1 MPPLVMSRPG
11 TGWSFLLDHSAK
23 NALSNP
29 IHVEGSL
36 PLVCI
41 CGGSA
46 SGKTH
51 FANGLVHQLE
61 SVGLSALLLHCDNYY
76 RSPYKPDPID
86 GFDTI
91 NAIEVDALLVDVL
104 AARDRTLTRLRQ
116 YDMESRAVDY
126 RPLDERFLSHGYDL
140 IVVEGAYGPQAILP
154 RVLIDVVVY
163 LETPLWRR
171 IRRRLPRDVRER
183 GRSPLSVLN
192 QMIWQML
199 PGERRFI
206 VPLRQQAHV
215 VVRDPVEGCRAVLAR
230 ITGHG

>member
-1 MPPLVMSRPG
+1 MSRPDS
-11 TGWSFLLDHSAK
+11 GWRLSLDQSTKNTLNNLNHADGSPPLL
-23 NALSNP
+23 
-29 IHVEGSL
+29 
-36 PLVCI
+36 CI

-51 FANGLVHQLE
+51 FVNGLVRQLE
-61 SVGLSALLLHCDNYY
+61 SIGLTALSLHCDNYY
-76 RSPYKPDPID
+76 RSRYMPDPIA

-91 NAIEVDALLVDVL
+91 NAIDTEALLADL
-104 AARDRTLTRLRQ
+104 QAARERTLTHLRR
-116 YDMESRAVDY
+116 YDMSSRVVVY
-126 RPLDERFLSHGYDL
+126 RPIGESCLTTGYDL
-140 IVVEGAYGPQAILP
+140 IVVEGAYGPQSILP

-171 IRRRLPRDVRER
+171 IWRRLCRDVRER
-183 GRSPLSVLN
+183 GRSPISVLH
-192 QMIWQML
+192 QTFWQML

-230 ITGHG
+230 ITSHG

>member
-1 MPPLVMSRPG
+1 MSRPDS
-11 TGWSFLLDHSAK
+11 GWRLSLDQSTKNTLNNLNHADGSPPLL
-23 NALSNP
+23 
-29 IHVEGSL
+29 
-36 PLVCI
+36 CI

-51 FANGLVHQLE
+51 FVNGLVRQLE
-61 SVGLSALLLHCDNYY
+61 SIGLTALSLHCDNYY
-76 RSPYKPDPID
+76 RSRYKPDPIA

-91 NAIEVDALLVDVL
+91 NAIDTEALLADL
-104 AARDRTLTRLRQ
+104 QAAREGTLTHLRH
-116 YDMESRAVDY
+116 YDMSSRVVVY
-126 RPLDERFLSHGYDL
+126 RPIGESCLTAGYDL
-140 IVVEGAYGPQAILP
+140 IVVEGAYGPQSILP

-171 IRRRLPRDVRER
+171 IWRRLCRDVRER
-183 GRSPLSVLN
+183 GRSPISVLH
-192 QMIWQML
+192 QTFWQML

-215 VVRDPVEGCRAVLAR
+215 VVRDPVKGCRAVLAR

>member
-1 MPPLVMSRPG
+1 MSRPDS
-11 TGWSFLLDHSAK
+11 GWRLSLDQSTKNTLNNLNHADGSPPLL
-23 NALSNP
+23 
-29 IHVEGSL
+29 
-36 PLVCI
+36 CI

-51 FANGLVHQLE
+51 FVNGLVRQLE
-61 SVGLSALLLHCDNYY
+61 SIGLTTLSLHCDNYY
-76 RSPYKPDPID
+76 RSRYKPDPIA

-91 NAIEVDALLVDVL
+91 NAIDTEALLADL
-104 AARDRTLTRLRQ
+104 QAARERTLTHLRR
-116 YDMESRAVDY
+116 YDMSSRVVVY
-126 RPLDERFLSHGYDL
+126 RPIGESCLTTGYDL

-171 IRRRLPRDVRER
+171 IWRRLCRDVRER
-183 GRSPLSVLN
+183 GRSPISVLH
-192 QMIWQML
+192 QTFWQML

-230 ITGHG
+230 ITSHG

>member
-1 MPPLVMSRPG
+1 MSRPDS
-11 TGWSFLLDHSAK
+11 GWRLSLDQSTKNTLNNLNHADGSSPLL
-23 NALSNP
+23 
-29 IHVEGSL
+29 
-36 PLVCI
+36 CI

-51 FANGLVHQLE
+51 FVNGLVRQLE
-61 SVGLSALLLHCDNYY
+61 SIGLTALSLHCDNYY
-76 RSPYKPDPID
+76 RSRYKPDPIA

-91 NAIEVDALLVDVL
+91 NAIDTEALLADL
-104 AARDRTLTRLRQ
+104 QAARERTLTHLRR
-116 YDMESRAVDY
+116 YDMSSRVVVY
-126 RPLDERFLSHGYDL
+126 RPIGESCLTTGYDL

-171 IRRRLPRDVRER
+171 IWRRLCRDVRER
-183 GRSPLSVLN
+183 GRSPISVLH
-192 QMIWQML
+192 QTFWQML

-215 VVRDPVEGCRAVLAR
+215 VVGDPVEGCRAVLAR

>member
-1 MPPLVMSRPG
+1 MSRPDS
-11 TGWSFLLDHSAK
+11 GWRLSLDQSTKNTLNNLNHADGSSPLL
-23 NALSNP
+23 
-29 IHVEGSL
+29 
-36 PLVCI
+36 CI

-51 FANGLVHQLE
+51 FVNGLVRQLE
-61 SVGLSALLLHCDNYY
+61 SIGLTALSLHCDNYY
-76 RSPYKPDPID
+76 RSRYKPDPIA

-91 NAIEVDALLVDVL
+91 NAIDTEALLADL
-104 AARDRTLTRLRQ
+104 QAARERTLTHLRR
-116 YDMESRAVDY
+116 YDMSSRVVVY
-126 RPLDERFLSHGYDL
+126 RPIGESCLTTGYDL
-140 IVVEGAYGPQAILP
+140 IVVEGAYGPQSILP

-171 IRRRLPRDVRER
+171 IWRRLCRDVRER
-183 GRSPLSVLN
+183 GRSPISVLH
-192 QMIWQML
+192 QTFWQML

-230 ITGHG
+230 ITSHG

>member
-1 MPPLVMSRPG
+1 MSRPDS
-11 TGWSFLLDHSAK
+11 GWRLSLDQSTKNTLNNLNHADGSSPLL
-23 NALSNP
+23 
-29 IHVEGSL
+29 
-36 PLVCI
+36 CI

-51 FANGLVHQLE
+51 FVNGLVRQLE
-61 SVGLSALLLHCDNYY
+61 SIGLTTLSLHCDNYY
-76 RSPYKPDPID
+76 RSRYKPDPIA

-91 NAIEVDALLVDVL
+91 NAIDTEALLADL
-104 AARDRTLTRLRQ
+104 QAGREGTLTHLRH
-116 YDMESRAVDY
+116 YDMSSRVVVY
-126 RPLDERFLSHGYDL
+126 RPIGESCLTAGYDL

-171 IRRRLPRDVRER
+171 IWRRLCRDVRER
-183 GRSPLSVLN
+183 GRSPISVLH
-192 QMIWQML
+192 QTFWQML

-230 ITGHG
+230 ITSHG

>member
-1 MPPLVMSRPG
+1 MSRPDS
-11 TGWSFLLDHSAK
+11 GWRLSLDQSTKNTLNNLNHADGSSPLL
-23 NALSNP
+23 
-29 IHVEGSL
+29 
-36 PLVCI
+36 CI

-51 FANGLVHQLE
+51 FVNGLVRQLE
-61 SVGLSALLLHCDNYY
+61 SIGLTVLSLHCDNYY
-76 RSPYKPDPID
+76 RSRYKPDPIA

-91 NAIEVDALLVDVL
+91 NAIDTEALLADL
-104 AARDRTLTRLRQ
+104 RAAREGTLTHLRR
-116 YDMESRAVDY
+116 YDMSSRVVVY
-126 RPLDERFLSHGYDL
+126 RPIDESCLTAGYDL
-140 IVVEGAYGPQAILP
+140 IVVEGAYGPQAILT

-171 IRRRLPRDVRER
+171 IWRRLCRDVRER
-183 GRSPLSVLN
+183 GRSPISVIH
-192 QMIWQML
+192 QTFWQML

-230 ITGHG
+230 ITSHG

>member
-1 MPPLVMSRPG
+1 MSRPDS
-11 TGWSFLLDHSAK
+11 GWRLSLDQSTKNTLNNLNHADGSPPLL
-23 NALSNP
+23 
-29 IHVEGSL
+29 
-36 PLVCI
+36 CI

-51 FANGLVHQLE
+51 FVNGLVRQLE
-61 SVGLSALLLHCDNYY
+61 SIGLTALSLHCDNYY
-76 RSPYKPDPID
+76 RSRYKPDPIA

-91 NAIEVDALLVDVL
+91 NAIDTEALLADL
-104 AARDRTLTRLRQ
+104 QAAREGTLTHLRH
-116 YDMESRAVDY
+116 YDMSSRVVVY
-126 RPLDERFLSHGYDL
+126 RPIGESCLTAGYDL

-171 IRRRLPRDVRER
+171 IWRRLCRDVRER
-183 GRSPLSVLN
+183 GRSPISVLH
-192 QMIWQML
+192 QTFWQML

-215 VVRDPVEGCRAVLAR
+215 VVRDPVEGCRSVLAR
-230 ITGHG
+230 ITSHG

>member
-1 MPPLVMSRPG
+1 MFDYYAMNGLIVRG
-11 TGWSFLLDHSAK
+11 
-23 NALSNP
+23 NADNLP
-29 IHVEGSL
+29 

-46 SGKTH
+46 TGKTH
-51 FANGLVHQLE
+51 FANGLVRHLE
-61 SVGLSALLLHCDNYY
+61 SLGLTALPLHCDNYY
-76 RSPYKPDPID
+76 RSRYKPDPIA

-91 NAIEVDALLVDVL
+91 NAIDTEALLADL
-104 AARDRTLTRLRQ
+104 QAARKRTLTRLRR
-116 YDMESRAVDY
+116 YDMASRVVDY
-126 RPLDERFLSHGYDL
+126 KPIDESCLSAGYDL

-154 RVLIDVVVY
+154 RILIDVVVY

-171 IRRRLPRDVRER
+171 IWRRFRRDVRER
-183 GRSPLSVLN
+183 GRSPISVLH
-192 QMIWQML
+192 QTFWQML

-215 VVRDPVEGCRAVLAR
+215 VVRDPVKGCRAVLAR

>member
-1 MPPLVMSRPG
+1 MSRPDS
-11 TGWSFLLDHSAK
+11 GWRLSLDQSTKNILNNLNHADGSPPLL
-23 NALSNP
+23 
-29 IHVEGSL
+29 
-36 PLVCI
+36 CI

-51 FANGLVHQLE
+51 FVNGLVRQLE
-61 SVGLSALLLHCDNYY
+61 SIGLSALPLHCDNYY
-76 RSPYKPDPID
+76 RSRYKPDPIA

-91 NAIEVDALLVDVL
+91 NAIDTEALLADL
-104 AARDRTLTRLRQ
+104 QAAREGTLTHLRR
-116 YDMESRAVDY
+116 YDMSSRVVVY
-126 RPLDERFLSHGYDL
+126 RPIGESCLTTGYDL
-140 IVVEGAYGPQAILP
+140 IVVEGAYGPQSILP

-171 IRRRLPRDVRER
+171 IWRRLCRDVRER
-183 GRSPLSVLN
+183 GRSPISVLH
-192 QMIWQML
+192 QTFWQML

-230 ITGHG
+230 ITSHG

>member
-1 MPPLVMSRPG
+1 MSRPDS
-11 TGWSFLLDHSAK
+11 GWRLSLDQSTKNTLNNLNHADGSSPLL
-23 NALSNP
+23 
-29 IHVEGSL
+29 
-36 PLVCI
+36 CI

-51 FANGLVHQLE
+51 FVNGLVRQLE
-61 SVGLSALLLHCDNYY
+61 SIGLTTLSLHCDNYY
-76 RSPYKPDPID
+76 RSRYKPDPIA

-91 NAIEVDALLVDVL
+91 NAIDTEALLADL
-104 AARDRTLTRLRQ
+104 QAARERTLTHLRR
-116 YDMESRAVDY
+116 YDMSSRVVVY
-126 RPLDERFLSHGYDL
+126 RPIGESCLTTGYDL
-140 IVVEGAYGPQAILP
+140 IVVEGAYGPQSILP

-171 IRRRLPRDVRER
+171 IWRRLCRDVRER
-183 GRSPLSVLN
+183 GRSPISVLH
-192 QMIWQML
+192 QTFWQML

-230 ITGHG
+230 ITSHG

>member
-1 MPPLVMSRPG
+1 MSRPDS
-11 TGWSFLLDHSAK
+11 GWRLSLDQSTKNTLNNLNHADGSSLL
-23 NALSNP
+23 L
-29 IHVEGSL
+29 
-36 PLVCI
+36 CI

-51 FANGLVHQLE
+51 FVNGLVRQLE
-61 SVGLSALLLHCDNYY
+61 SIGLTALSLHCDNYY
-76 RSPYKPDPID
+76 RSRYKPDPIA

-91 NAIEVDALLVDVL
+91 NAIDTEALLADL
-104 AARDRTLTRLRQ
+104 QAAREGTLTHLRR
-116 YDMESRAVDY
+116 YDMSSRVVVY
-126 RPLDERFLSHGYDL
+126 RPIGESCLTAGYDL

-171 IRRRLPRDVRER
+171 IWRRLCRDVRER
-183 GRSPLSVLN
+183 GRSPISVLH
-192 QMIWQML
+192 QTFWQML

-230 ITGHG
+230 ITSHG

>member
-1 MPPLVMSRPG
+1 MSRPDS
-11 TGWSFLLDHSAK
+11 GWRLSLDQSAK
-23 NALSNP
+23 NALNNSNRA
-29 IHVEGSL
+29 EGSL

-51 FANGLVHQLE
+51 FVNGLVRQLE
-61 SVGLSALLLHCDNYY
+61 SIGLTALPLHCDNYY
-76 RSPYKPDPID
+76 RSRYKPDPIA

-91 NAIEVDALLVDVL
+91 NAIDTEALLADL
-104 AARDRTLTRLRQ
+104 RAARERTLTRLRR
-116 YDMESRAVDY
+116 YDMASRVVDY
-126 RPLDERFLSHGYDL
+126 RPIDESCLSAGYDL

-163 LETPLWRR
+163 LDTPLWRR
-171 IRRRLPRDVRER
+171 IWRRLRRDVRER
-183 GRSPLSVLN
+183 GRSPISVLH
-192 QMIWQML
+192 QTFWQML

-215 VVRDPVEGCRAVLAR
+215 VVRDPVKGCRAVLAR
-230 ITGHG
+230 ITSHG

>member
-1 MPPLVMSRPG
+1 MSRPDS
-11 TGWSFLLDHSAK
+11 GWRLSLDQSTKNTLNNLNHADGSPPLL
-23 NALSNP
+23 
-29 IHVEGSL
+29 
-36 PLVCI
+36 CI

-51 FANGLVHQLE
+51 FVNGLVRQLE
-61 SVGLSALLLHCDNYY
+61 SIGLTALSLHCDNYY
-76 RSPYKPDPID
+76 RSRYKPDPIA

-91 NAIEVDALLVDVL
+91 NAIDTEALLADL
-104 AARDRTLTRLRQ
+104 QAAREATLTHLRH
-116 YDMESRAVDY
+116 YDMSSRVVVY
-126 RPLDERFLSHGYDL
+126 RPIGESCLTTGYDL

-171 IRRRLPRDVRER
+171 LWRRLCRDVRER
-183 GRSPLSVLN
+183 GRSPISVLH
-192 QMIWQML
+192 QTFWQML

-230 ITGHG
+230 ITSHG

>member
-1 MPPLVMSRPG
+1 MSRPDS
-11 TGWSFLLDHSAK
+11 GWRLSLDQSTKNTLNNLNHADGSSPLL
-23 NALSNP
+23 
-29 IHVEGSL
+29 
-36 PLVCI
+36 CI

-51 FANGLVHQLE
+51 FVNGLVRQLE
-61 SVGLSALLLHCDNYY
+61 SIGLSALPLHCDNYY
-76 RSPYKPDPID
+76 RSRYKPDPIA

-91 NAIEVDALLVDVL
+91 NAIDTEALLVDL
-104 AARDRTLTRLRQ
+104 RAAREGTLTHLRQ
-116 YDMESRAVDY
+116 YDMSSRVVVY
-126 RPLDERFLSHGYDL
+126 RPIGESCLTAGYDL

-171 IRRRLPRDVRER
+171 IWRRLCRDVRER
-183 GRSPLSVLN
+183 GRSPISVLH
-192 QMIWQML
+192 QTFWQML

-230 ITGHG
+230 IAGHG

>member
-1 MPPLVMSRPG
+1 MSRPDS
-11 TGWSFLLDHSAK
+11 GWRLSLDQSTKNTLNNLNHADGSSPLL
-23 NALSNP
+23 
-29 IHVEGSL
+29 
-36 PLVCI
+36 CI

-51 FANGLVHQLE
+51 FVNGLVRQLE
-61 SVGLSALLLHCDNYY
+61 SIGLTTLSLHCDNYY
-76 RSPYKPDPID
+76 RSRYKPDPIA

-91 NAIEVDALLVDVL
+91 NAIDTEALLADL
-104 AARDRTLTRLRQ
+104 QAAREGTLTHLRR
-116 YDMESRAVDY
+116 YDMSSRVVVY
-126 RPLDERFLSHGYDL
+126 RPIGESCLTTGYDL
-140 IVVEGAYGPQAILP
+140 IVVEGAYGPQSILP

-171 IRRRLPRDVRER
+171 IWRRLCRDVRER
-183 GRSPLSVLN
+183 GRSPISVLH
-192 QMIWQML
+192 QTFWQML

-230 ITGHG
+230 ITSHG

>member
-1 MPPLVMSRPG
+1 MSRPDS
-11 TGWSFLLDHSAK
+11 GWRLSLDQSTKNTLNNLNHADGSPPLL
-23 NALSNP
+23 
-29 IHVEGSL
+29 
-36 PLVCI
+36 CI

-51 FANGLVHQLE
+51 FVNGLVRQLE
-61 SVGLSALLLHCDNYY
+61 SIGLTTLSLHCDNYY
-76 RSPYKPDPID
+76 RSRYKPDPIA

-91 NAIEVDALLVDVL
+91 NAIDTEALLADL
-104 AARDRTLTRLRQ
+104 QAAREGTLTHLRR
-116 YDMESRAVDY
+116 YDMSSRVVVY
-126 RPLDERFLSHGYDL
+126 RPIGESCLTAGYDL

-171 IRRRLPRDVRER
+171 IWRRLCRDVRER
-183 GRSPLSVLN
+183 GRSPISVLH
-192 QMIWQML
+192 QTFWQML

>member
-1 MPPLVMSRPG
+1 MSRPDS
-11 TGWSFLLDHSAK
+11 GWRLSLDQSTKNILKNLNHADGSPPLL
-23 NALSNP
+23 
-29 IHVEGSL
+29 
-36 PLVCI
+36 CI

-51 FANGLVHQLE
+51 FVNGLVRQLE
-61 SVGLSALLLHCDNYY
+61 SIGLTALPLHCDNYY
-76 RSPYKPDPID
+76 RSRYKPDPIA

-91 NAIEVDALLVDVL
+91 NAIDTEALLADL
-104 AARDRTLTRLRQ
+104 QAARERTLTHLRR
-116 YDMESRAVDY
+116 YDMSSRVVVY
-126 RPLDERFLSHGYDL
+126 RPIGESCLTTGYDL
-140 IVVEGAYGPQAILP
+140 IVVEGAYGPQSILP

-171 IRRRLPRDVRER
+171 IWRRLCRDVRER
-183 GRSPLSVLN
+183 GRSPISVLH
-192 QMIWQML
+192 QTFWQML

-230 ITGHG
+230 ITRHG

>member
-1 MPPLVMSRPG
+1 MSRPDS
-11 TGWSFLLDHSAK
+11 GWRLSLDQSTKNTLNNLNHADGSPPLL
-23 NALSNP
+23 
-29 IHVEGSL
+29 
-36 PLVCI
+36 CI

-51 FANGLVHQLE
+51 FVNGLVRQLE
-61 SVGLSALLLHCDNYY
+61 SIGLTALSLHCDNYY
-76 RSPYKPDPID
+76 RSRYKPDPIA

-91 NAIEVDALLVDVL
+91 NAIDTEALLADL
-104 AARDRTLTRLRQ
+104 QAARERTLTHLRH
-116 YDMESRAVDY
+116 YDMSSRVVVY
-126 RPLDERFLSHGYDL
+126 RPIGESCLTAGYDL

-171 IRRRLPRDVRER
+171 IWRRLCRDVRER
-183 GRSPLSVLN
+183 GRSPISVLH
-192 QMIWQML
+192 QTFWQML

-215 VVRDPVEGCRAVLAR
+215 VVRDPVEGCRSVLAR

>member
-1 MPPLVMSRPG
+1 MSRPDS
-11 TGWSFLLDHSAK
+11 GWRLSLDQSTKNTLNNLNHADGSPPLL
-23 NALSNP
+23 
-29 IHVEGSL
+29 
-36 PLVCI
+36 CI

-51 FANGLVHQLE
+51 FVNGLVRQLE
-61 SVGLSALLLHCDNYY
+61 SIGLTALSLHCDNYY
-76 RSPYKPDPID
+76 RSRYKPDPIA

-91 NAIEVDALLVDVL
+91 NAIDTEALLADL
-104 AARDRTLTRLRQ
+104 QAARERTLTHLRH
-116 YDMESRAVDY
+116 YDMSSRVVVY
-126 RPLDERFLSHGYDL
+126 RPIGESCLTAGYDL

-171 IRRRLPRDVRER
+171 IWRRLCRDVRER
-183 GRSPLSVLN
+183 GRSPISVLH
-192 QMIWQML
+192 QTFWQML

-230 ITGHG
+230 ITSHG

>member
-1 MPPLVMSRPG
+1 MSRPDS
-11 TGWSFLLDHSAK
+11 GWRLSLDQSTKNTLNNLNHADGSSPLL
-23 NALSNP
+23 
-29 IHVEGSL
+29 
-36 PLVCI
+36 CI

-51 FANGLVHQLE
+51 FVNGLVRQLE
-61 SVGLSALLLHCDNYY
+61 SIGLTVLSLHCDNYY
-76 RSPYKPDPID
+76 RSRYKPDPIA

-91 NAIEVDALLVDVL
+91 NAIDTEALLVDL
-104 AARDRTLTRLRQ
+104 RAAREGTLTHLRQ
-116 YDMESRAVDY
+116 YDMSSRVVVY
-126 RPLDERFLSHGYDL
+126 RPIDESCLTAGYDL
-140 IVVEGAYGPQAILP
+140 IVVEGAYGPQSILP

-171 IRRRLPRDVRER
+171 IWRRLCRDVRER
-183 GRSPLSVLN
+183 GRSPISVLH
-192 QMIWQML
+192 QTFWQML

-215 VVRDPVEGCRAVLAR
+215 VVRDPVEGCRSVLAR

>member
-1 MPPLVMSRPG
+1 MSRPDS
-11 TGWSFLLDHSAK
+11 GWRLSLDQSTKNTLNNLNHADGSPPLL
-23 NALSNP
+23 
-29 IHVEGSL
+29 
-36 PLVCI
+36 CI

-51 FANGLVHQLE
+51 FVNGLVRQLE
-61 SVGLSALLLHCDNYY
+61 SIGLTVLSLHCDNYY
-76 RSPYKPDPID
+76 RSQYKPDPIA

-91 NAIEVDALLVDVL
+91 NAIDTEALLADL
-104 AARDRTLTRLRQ
+104 QAARERTLTHLRR
-116 YDMESRAVDY
+116 YDMSSRVVVY
-126 RPLDERFLSHGYDL
+126 RPIGESCLTTGYDL

-171 IRRRLPRDVRER
+171 IWRRLCRDVRER
-183 GRSPLSVLN
+183 GRSPISVLH
-192 QMIWQML
+192 QTFWQML

-230 ITGHG
+230 ITSHG

>member
-1 MPPLVMSRPG
+1 MSRPDS
-11 TGWSFLLDHSAK
+11 GWRLSLDQSTKNTLNNLNHADGFSPLL
-23 NALSNP
+23 
-29 IHVEGSL
+29 
-36 PLVCI
+36 CI

-51 FANGLVHQLE
+51 FVNGLVRQLE
-61 SVGLSALLLHCDNYY
+61 SIGLTTLSLHCDNYY
-76 RSPYKPDPID
+76 RSRYKPDPIA

-91 NAIEVDALLVDVL
+91 NAIDTEALLADL
-104 AARDRTLTRLRQ
+104 QAAREGTLTHLRY
-116 YDMESRAVDY
+116 YDMSSRVVVY
-126 RPLDERFLSHGYDL
+126 RPIGESCLTAGYDL
-140 IVVEGAYGPQAILP
+140 IVVEGAYGPQVILP

-171 IRRRLPRDVRER
+171 LWRRLCRDVRER
-183 GRSPLSVLN
+183 GRSPISVLH
-192 QMIWQML
+192 QTFWQML

-215 VVRDPVEGCRAVLAR
+215 VVRDPVKGCRAVLAR

>member
-1 MPPLVMSRPG
+1 MNSLNDRG
-11 TGWSFLLDHSAK
+11 HLDAF
-23 NALSNP
+23 P
-29 IHVEGSL
+29 

-46 SGKTH
+46 TGKTY
-51 FANGLVHQLE
+51 FANGLVSQLE
-61 SVGLSALLLHCDNYY
+61 SVGLTALPLHCDNYY
-76 RSPYKPDPID
+76 RSRYEPDPMD
-86 GFDTI
+86 GFDTV
-91 NAIEVDALLVDVL
+91 NAIDIDALLVDVL
-104 AARDRTLTRLRQ
+104 SARDRTLTRLRQ

-126 RPLDERFLSHGYDL
+126 RPIDDRFLSDGYDL

-154 RVLIDVVVY
+154 SVLIDVVVF
-163 LETPLWRR
+163 LETPLWHR
-171 IRRRLPRDVRER
+171 IWRRLRRDVRER

-192 QMIWQML
+192 QMLWHML

-230 ITGHG
+230 ITGYG

>member
-1 MPPLVMSRPG
+1 MSRPDS
-11 TGWSFLLDHSAK
+11 GWRLSLDQSVK
-23 NALSNP
+23 NALNNSN
-29 IHVEGSL
+29 HAEGSS

-51 FANGLVHQLE
+51 FVNALLRQLE
-61 SVGLSALLLHCDNYY
+61 SVELTALPLHCDNYY
-76 RSPYKPDPID
+76 RGRYEPEPIA

-91 NAIEVDALLVDVL
+91 NAIDTEALLADL
-104 AARDRTLTRLRQ
+104 QAARERTLTRLRR
-116 YDMESRAVDY
+116 YDMASRIVDY
-126 RPLDERFLSHGYDL
+126 RPIDESFLSDGYDL

-163 LETPLWRR
+163 LETPFWRR
-171 IRRRLPRDVRER
+171 IWRRLRRDVRER
-183 GRSPLSVLN
+183 GRSPISVLY
-192 QMIWQML
+192 QSFWQML

-206 VPLRQQAHV
+206 VPLRQHAHV

-230 ITGHG
+230 ISGHG